1 MVSTTLRDAPPLAWP
16 ALRRAG
22 GVKLVYLDQ
31 KDWVHLA
38 QADTGHRD
46 GTRYAAALRAA
57 RDARAAGT
65 TVFPLS
71 LTHYSE
77 TLKATAPAAD
87 TRPGQIAANELHP
100 STPSRSETATAHQG
114 GGAIGYPAPED
125 INDDADGRTAGTRPC
140 R

>member
-16 ALRRAG
+16 ALRLAG

-46 GTRYAAALRAA
+46 GTRYAAALRAP
-57 RDARAAGT
+57 GT
-65 TVFPLS
+65 
-71 LTHYSE
+71 
-77 TLKATAPAAD
+77 
-87 TRPGQIAANELHP
+87 
-100 STPSRSETATAHQG
+100 
-114 GGAIGYPAPED
+114 PAPP
-125 INDDADGRTAGTRPC
+125 GPRCSRC